1 MNFIMFIGPSGC
13 GKSTCAKG
21 IADLYGF
28 DIHSS
33 DAIRGALWGDEND
46 QRNPD
51 EVFAELHK
59 RVRSSLSNGK
69 SVVYDATNLSAKR
82 RRNYLK
88 TLKEWEAAHN
98 IKVHHQAIVVVAA
111 LETCW
116 VNNHQ
121 RDRHVRSS
129 VIEKHFKQ
137 IQLPWYNEGWDEIKY
152 VINSKEI
159 TWGEILHYLDIP
171 HDNKHHPND
180 VLAHSLKVGAALGEP
195 YSDGWKLG
203 ALHDLGKP
211 MTKTWKKANGEDDGN
226 AHYYNHHYVGAY
238 MSLLVDSGIGM
249 DKYRRAMAIQY
260 HMEPHFRDEE
270 ALSKFYE
277 GLNDE
282 VLVQMI
288 KTLHEADKNNP

>member
-1 MNFIMFIGPSGC
+1 MREVTRCSTLKTICVLKMKLSTVVRIGCCAQWPS
-13 GKSTCAKG
+13 
-21 IADLYGF
+21 
-28 DIHSS
+28 
-33 DAIRGALWGDEND
+33 R
-46 QRNPD
+46 
-51 EVFAELHK
+51 K

-137 IQLPWYNEGWDEIKY
+137 IQLPWYNEGWDEIEY

-159 TWGEILHYLDIP
+159 TWGEVLHYLDIP
-171 HDNKHHPND
+171 HNNKHHPND

-195 YSDGWKLG
+195 YSNAWKLG
-203 ALHDLGKP
+203 VLHDLGKP

-226 AHYYNHHYVGAY
+226 AHYYNHQYVGAY
-238 MSLLVDSGIGM
+238 MSLLIDDE

-260 HMEPHFRDEE
+260 HMEPYFRDEE
-270 ALSKFYE
+270 ALGKFYE

-282 VLVQMI
+282 ALVQMI